1 MKKLLFL
8 FSFFFFLSLNTLVSS
23 EPIEEL
29 INLSRDIAK
38 FEKEIPFFTKSKVTI
53 FFSYDN
59 KKLNDTF
66 YGLYLNDNLIK
77 TGDFQIKEDKLKTQ
91 FIGDFPVRSGVNIV
105 SIRMF
110 KDNREI
116 SKKFQFDVPEY
127 RRVAVEFLFSD
138 NFEKLRVVPNAWL
151 ID

>member
-1 MKKLLFL
+1 MKKSLVFIFFIFLLAA
-8 FSFFFFLSLNTLVSS
+8 TAKS

-29 INLSRDIAK
+29 FNLSREIST

-53 FFSYDN
+53 FFSYDSKN
-59 KKLNDTF
+59 LNDTF

-77 TGDFQIKEDKLKTQ
+77 TGDFNIGEVKLKTQ

-105 SIRMF
+105 SIRLF

-116 SKKFQFDVPEY
+116 TKKFQVEVPEY
-127 RRVAVEFLFSD
+127 RRVAIDFLFSESFD
-138 NFEKLRVVPNAWL
+138 KLRVVPKAWL